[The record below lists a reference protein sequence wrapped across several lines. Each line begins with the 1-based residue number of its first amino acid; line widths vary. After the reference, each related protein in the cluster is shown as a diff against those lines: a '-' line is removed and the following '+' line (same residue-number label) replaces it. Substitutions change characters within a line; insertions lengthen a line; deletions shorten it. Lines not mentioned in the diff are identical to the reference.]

1 MMTKWLSQAVSATVA
16 VRWTILALA
25 AFTFGSLAP
34 TAVAAEVDEELPGRV
49 GRIADVSGELF
60 HAPADNAADWSPVGI
75 NYPVT
80 SGDHLWVAGAGRAEI
95 DYGGGQFRLAD
106 ETNLQVSRL
115 DDRQLALFLAQGRL
129 IVRLRMLDAGEV
141 ATIDTPNTQ
150 IQLTRPGLYRIEVA
164 PDRGATSIVVR
175 EGEAIAAIAGGAQ
188 QILPGQTGILSG
200 PQPEYADVRNA
211 AGIDGFDS
219 WSANRD
225 RRYER
230 SRTSNHVSRQMVG
243 WAELDEYG
251 RWDQHPSY
259 GAVWY
264 PAAVV
269 DGWAPYRYGRWVWS
283 GAWGWTWVDDAPW
296 GYAPS
301 HYGRWIYI
309 GNRWGWCPG
318 TYVARPVWAP
328 ALVGWVGGA
337 GWVVGVGAAPTVG
350 WVPLGWGDRFVPWWG
365 HRGCGT
371 RCWNHYNRPFA
382 VNRAERPDA
391 PPTHYSNGHVLGAVT
406 AVAGATFAAS
416 RPVAPNVVRVPPG
429 ASGMPIAAAAPALR
443 PARIPDKRPVA
454 GPPPPATTFHPAVK
468 PRLAIDRPVARTP
481 DAGFGGF
488 GGSATGLPAVQGMP
502 GAGAADRRPVSKA
515 EPLPA
520 PGLTSVPPARVESKR
535 LDPSA
540 ATGMPTAP
548 DRGQQ
553 GRSPQAAPG
562 MAMPRPT
569 TSAAEPKAVAPHV
582 PAPAPHAM
590 PQPASQAGGVPSSA
604 APQRGVP
611 VRREVQPTPPSQ
623 AIPVPTQAPAAMPM
637 RREAH
642 PLPPPRVMPSV
653 PSAATTGGGSP
664 AGAGRGQPQGSV
676 RQEGQGGREP
686 RPAHKSAAE
695 AAPVTPR

>member
-1 MMTKWLSQAVSATVA
+1 MTRLLSQATGATGAIRGAIV
-16 VRWTILALA
+16 VLA
-25 AFTFGSLAP
+25 ALVFGLLAP
-34 TAVAAEVDEELPGRV
+34 AAHAAESDDDLPGRV
-49 GRIADVSGELF
+49 GRIADVGGELF
-60 HAPADNAADWSPVGI
+60 HAPADNASDWSPVGL

-80 SGDHLWVAGAGRAEI
+80 SGDHFWVSGDGRAEV
-95 DYGGGQFRLAD
+95 DYGGGQFRLAG
-106 ETNLQVSRL
+106 ETNVHVARL

-129 IVRLRMLDAGEV
+129 IVRLRLLDAGEV

-150 IQLTRPGLYRIEVA
+150 IQLTRPGLYRVEVA
-164 PDRGATSIVVR
+164 PDRGVTSIVVR
-175 EGEAIAAIAGGAQ
+175 EGEAVAAIAGGAQ

-211 AGIDGFDS
+211 TGIDGFDS
-219 WSANRD
+219 WSASRD

-230 SRTSNHVSRQMVG
+230 GRTANYVSRQMVG

-264 PAAVV
+264 PTAIV

-301 HYGRWIYI
+301 HYGRWVFI

-318 TYVARPVWAP
+318 TYVARPIWAP

-337 GWVVGVGAAPTVG
+337 GWSVGIGAAPTVG

-391 PPTHYSNGHVLGAVT
+391 PPAHYSNGHVPGAIT

-429 ASGMPIAAAAPALR
+429 AGGLPIAAAAPALR

-454 GPPPPATTFHPAVK
+454 GPPPPASTFHPTAK
-468 PRLAIDRPVARTP
+468 PRLAIDRAPSPMPA
-481 DAGFGGF
+481 AGFGGT
-488 GGSATGLPAVQGMP
+488 ATGLPAVQGMP
-502 GAGAADRRPVSKA
+502 GGGAGDRRPISKA
-515 EPLPA
+515 EPMPA
-520 PGLTSVPPARVESKR
+520 PGSTAVPPARVEPR
-535 LDPSA
+535 RIEPSA
-540 ATGMPTAP
+540 TPVMPVAP
-548 DRGQQ
+548 DRGPQ
-553 GRSPQAAPG
+553 GRPAQAAPG
-562 MAMPRPT
+562 MPMPKPMP
-569 TSAAEPKAVAPHV
+569 SAVEAKPAPSRAPV
-582 PAPAPHAM
+582 PAPQAI
-590 PQPASQAGGVPSSA
+590 PQPQAGA
-604 APQRGVP
+604 APSPAAVQRGIP
-611 VRREVQPTPPSQ
+611 ARREVQPTPPPQSMP
-623 AIPVPTQAPAAMPM
+623 APAQAPAAMPM
-637 RREAH
+637 RRE
-642 PLPPPRVMPSV
+642 PQPPPQVMPTV
-653 PSAATTGGGSP
+653 PPAATPGSGSP
-664 AGAGRGQPQGSV
+664 PGVGRGQPQGSG
-676 RQEGQGGREP
+676 RQEGQGAREP
-686 RPAHKSAAE
+686 RPAHKPAAE
-695 AAPVTPR
+695 PAPR